1 MCEVCSLA
9 RAKRRSPKVV
19 RQEEAVKEKEA
30 ILSWDKYEAGDFVS
44 MDQFIVKT
52 PGRLLE
58 GFGQEGANNR
68 FHGVV
73 LSSMMLL
80 LVFCGLRIKL
90 VLVLAKPSLLK
101 NLLSSGCVRQLEL
114 KSSISTATMVSLM
127 QTSLLLTVKTRINL
141 RASLVLKLS
150 TKMPRQ
156 NKQSKLSC
164 G

>member
-68 FHGVV
+68 FHGGTIFNDAATGILWVENQV
-73 LSSMMLL
+73 SL
-80 LVFCGLRIKL
+80 GAGKTI
-90 VLVLAKPSLLK
+90 LAKESFEQWL
-101 NLLSSGCVRQLEL
+101 RE
-114 KSSISTATMVSLM
+114 TAGAEIKHLHSDNGVFNADEF
-127 QTSLLLTVKTRINL
+127 VADCKD
-141 RASLVLKLS
+141 KD
-150 TKMPRQ
+150 
-156 NKQSKLSC
+156 
-164 G
+164 

>member
-58 GFGQEGANNR
+58 GFGREGANNR
-68 FHGVV
+68 FHGGTIFNDAATGILWVENQV
-73 LSSMMLL
+73 SL
-80 LVFCGLRIKL
+80 GAGKTI
-90 VLVLAKPSLLK
+90 LAKESFEQWL
-101 NLLSSGCVRQLEL
+101 RE
-114 KSSISTATMVSLM
+114 TAGAEIKHLHSDNGVFNADEF
-127 QTSLLLTVKTRINL
+127 VADCKD
-141 RASLVLKLS
+141 KD
-150 TKMPRQ
+150 
-156 NKQSKLSC
+156 
-164 G
+164 